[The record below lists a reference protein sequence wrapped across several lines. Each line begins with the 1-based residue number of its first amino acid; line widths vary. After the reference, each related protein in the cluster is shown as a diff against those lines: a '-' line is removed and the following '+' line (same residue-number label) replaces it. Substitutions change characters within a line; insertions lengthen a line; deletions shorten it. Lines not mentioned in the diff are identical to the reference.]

1 VYHNGTRQEAFQ
13 AATTRNKSRFLYFP
27 EENHWVLKPQNAQVW
42 QAEFFKWLKE
52 TYSSNSISKINLC
65 ELNAFEYL
73 IIF

>member
-1 VYHNGTRQEAFQ
+1 VYQWTRARSVSSGS
-13 AATTRNKSRFLYFP
+13 TTRNKSRFLYFP